1 MSEEN
6 RRIGL
11 DWWQEEL
18 EQMKSSTLDRLDKL
32 VAKNYIERLLRTLTI
47 DELKKLMIMIK
58 RTRIR
63 RQKTA

>member
-1 MSEEN
+1 MPEEN

-18 EQMKSSTLDRLDKL
+18 EQMRSGTLTRLEKL
-32 VAKNYIERLLRTLTI
+32 AAKHYMERLLRTLTI
-47 DELKKLMIMIK
+47 DDLKKLMVMIK